1 MKQIGYAKR
10 KNIDLEEL
18 VDKFELAMKFQPQKN
33 GEISRFKKI
42 IDFLLEN
49 IKNNRSKKG
58 IVFLCIGTD
67 RSTGDCLGPLLGYK
81 IQHLESKNVKVFG
94 TLDEPVHA
102 NNLEFY
108 RRIISRDYPDWFVI
122 AIDAAIG
129 DEKDVGTVNIHIGSI
144 QPGAGLGKK
153 LGTIGDISITGV
165 VAPEHLANCLN
176 ATRLS
181 KVMKMVDFICE
192 GISVINLSY

>member
-42 IDFLLEN
+42 IDFLLAN

-81 IQHLESKNVKVFG
+81 IQHL
-94 TLDEPVHA
+94 L
-102 NNLEFY
+102 
-108 RRIISRDYPDWFVI
+108 
-122 AIDAAIG
+122 
-129 DEKDVGTVNIHIGSI
+129 
-144 QPGAGLGKK
+144 
-153 LGTIGDISITGV
+153 
-165 VAPEHLANCLN
+165 
-176 ATRLS
+176 
-181 KVMKMVDFICE
+181 
-192 GISVINLSY
+192 